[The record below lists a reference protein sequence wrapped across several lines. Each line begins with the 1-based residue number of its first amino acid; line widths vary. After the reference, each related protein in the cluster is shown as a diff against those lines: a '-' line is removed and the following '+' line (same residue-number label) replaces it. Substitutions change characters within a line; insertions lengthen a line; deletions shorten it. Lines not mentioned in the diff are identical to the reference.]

1 MATAAYGVQ
10 NKGGQEGSERGAHS
24 ESVGLLGKGRGG
36 PKRRHRRRVS
46 GGWLKKTTMVTCM
59 QLLGSSWSPE
69 RTKSSAEILQ
79 DVLPSDGDDGVHDND
94 GEAVVTA

>member
-1 MATAAYGVQ
+1 MKKMA
-10 NKGGQEGSERGAHS
+10 
-24 ESVGLLGKGRGG
+24 
-36 PKRRHRRRVS
+36 
-46 GGWLKKTTMVTCM
+46 MVWVT

-79 DVLPSDGDDGVHDND
+79 DMLPSDDDDGVHDND